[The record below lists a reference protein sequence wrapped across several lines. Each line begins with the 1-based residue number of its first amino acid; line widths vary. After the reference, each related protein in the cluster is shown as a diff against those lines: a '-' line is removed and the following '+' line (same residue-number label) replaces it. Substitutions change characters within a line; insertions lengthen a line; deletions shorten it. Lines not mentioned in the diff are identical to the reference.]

1 MPKIKIQLPGRGARA
16 GKSVKGSAKRPMKG
30 TKKALPPSQT
40 RRDSSS
46 SLSSLANLSDDG
58 GYSAL
63 EDASDSEDD
72 DEDHVFAAEE
82 QHIISHERHTQRA
95 AARSSPR
102 PRLDIQG
109 DEAAYADDDDSGN
122 DEDDNVQDEPASVY
136 GADEM
141 AEGDDASSESESW
154 NGFSADEEQPPWPLE
169 PYATEQHG
177 SPVQRRVH
185 FTGLPDSDSSSND
198 SDEDRG
204 KYDDLYP
211 DIFIPNDLLD
221 SGFRHEIEHADDGDS
236 DFSFM
241 SCNNDDGEESCS
253 DQFGEGDAPSNA
265 IAHGMGGPG
274 PWDIPFDD
282 VNFGFPGF
290 ENGHNYPLAS
300 GTTTSALFP
309 SAALEEEGDSEY
321 DSDDESDGTDC
332 ESPWGGVEPRENR
345 L

>member
-1 MPKIKIQLPGRGARA
+1 
-16 GKSVKGSAKRPMKG
+16 MKG
-30 TKKALPPSQT
+30 TKKALPPSQA

-63 EDASDSEDD
+63 ENASDSEDD

-95 AARSSPR
+95 AVHSSPR
-102 PRLDIQG
+102 PRNDIQG

-122 DEDDNVQDEPASVY
+122 DEDDNGQDEVASAY

-154 NGFSADEEQPPWPLE
+154 NGFSADEEQPPWPHE
-169 PYATEQHG
+169 TYAAEQHG

-211 DIFIPNDLLD
+211 DIFVPNDLLD

-241 SCNNDDGEESCS
+241 SCNNDDAEESCS
-253 DQFGEGDAPSNA
+253 DQFCDGEAPSNA
-265 IAHGMGGPG
+265 VAHGIGGSSS
-274 PWDIPFDD
+274 WDTPYDD
-282 VNFGFPGF
+282 VNFDFARF
-290 ENGHNYPLAS
+290 ENVRDYPLVSDAA
-300 GTTTSALFP
+300 TSALFP
-309 SAALEEEGDSEY
+309 GTALEEEDDSEY
-321 DSDDESDGTDC
+321 DSDDESDGTEC
-332 ESPWGGVEPRENR
+332 ELSWRGVEPRESR